1 MKVSTG
7 EIARAL
13 TPVARVLV
21 LAIPALLVIGKAPPD
36 IAASLVA
43 LLFLIRS
50 ALLKDFSWARTPWIK
65 AALAVWIYLI
75 LASLAAEHIGAAL
88 GRAGPWIRFV
98 LFAAALQ
105 FWLLNDGVWLKRLL
119 IATGA
124 TVGFVAADTV
134 FQYVYS
140 YDIFG
145 IPEYT
150 TTRMTGPMVELPPK
164 VGVFIMRLM
173 YPALVWVMFWAA
185 ASGRGSIA
193 KVTAIAAICAGVTS
207 VLIAGE
213 RMAFLLALFGLGVIF
228 LLAPS
233 MRRTFLMALL
243 AVGLSI
249 GAMFALKPSV
259 IERSFHTVVVIVGNF
274 WQTPYGQVWIG
285 GLKVAR
291 ENPVIGVGLKN
302 HRTTCRTVVYGSPDK
317 AGPACSLHP
326 HNFYIEWL
334 AEAGVIGLFG
344 FLVLIAL
351 WTRHFLAR
359 AAIWRTDGL
368 AVGAV
373 VAIITFL
380 WPIAATMGFFT
391 NWHASLFWFVLGWAL
406 AATGERSGGVA
417 PRSAGRGAPRVAG
430 QPV

>member
-1 MKVSTG
+1 MTAK

-21 LAIPALLVIGKAPPD
+21 LALPALLVIGKAPPD

-50 ALLKDFSWARTPWIK
+50 VLLKDFSWARTPWIK

-75 LASLAAEHIGAAL
+75 LASLAAEHMGAAL
-88 GRAGPWIRFV
+88 GRAGPWVRFV

-124 TVGFVAADTV
+124 TVGFVAADTIFQFV
-134 FQYVYS
+134 FS

-145 IPEYT
+145 IAEFT
-150 TTRMTGPMVELPPK
+150 RVRMTGPMVELPPK
-164 VGVFIMRLM
+164 VGVYIMRLM
-173 YPALVWVMFWAA
+173 YPVLIWGMFWAA
-185 ASGRGSIA
+185 TGGRGLIA
-193 KVTAIAAICAGVTS
+193 KVTAIAAISAGVTTVMIS
-207 VLIAGE
+207 GE
-213 RMAFLLALFGLGVIF
+213 RMAFLLAFFGLGVTIV
-228 LLAPS
+228 LVPAI
-233 MRRTFLMALL
+233 RRASLVALL
-243 AVGLSI
+243 AAGLCVA
-249 GAMFALKPSV
+249 GVFALKPSV
-259 IERSFHTVVVIVGNF
+259 TDRSFHTVVSVVGNF
-274 WQTPYGQVWIG
+274 WQSPYGLVWIG

-291 ENPVIGVGLKN
+291 ANPVIGVGLKN
-302 HRTTCRTVVYGSPDK
+302 LRTTCRTVVYGSPDK
-317 AGPACSLHP
+317 AGPECSLHP

-334 AEAGVIGLFG
+334 SEAGSIGLFG
-344 FLVLIAL
+344 FLVLITL
-351 WTRHFLAR
+351 WARHFLAR
-359 AAIWRTDGL
+359 AAIWRSDGL

-373 VAIITFL
+373 VAVITFL

-406 AATGERSGGVA
+406 AATGERSVAATPLSEAGGMA
-417 PRSAGRGAPRVAG
+417 RVAG
-430 QPV
+430 RPV

>member
-1 MKVSTG
+1 MTAKKIS
-7 EIARAL
+7 AAL

-50 ALLKDFSWARTPWIK
+50 ALLGDFSWARTPWIK

-75 LASLAAEHIGAAL
+75 LTSLAAEHIGAAL
-88 GRAGPWIRFV
+88 GRAAPWIRFI

-105 FWLLNDGVWLKRLL
+105 FWLLNDAVWLKRLL

-134 FQYVYS
+134 FQYVFA

-164 VGVFIMRLM
+164 VGVLIMRLM
-173 YPALVWVMFWAA
+173 YPVLVWVMFWAV
-185 ASGRGSIA
+185 ASGRGTMA
-193 KVTAIAAICAGVTS
+193 KVAAIAAICAGVTS

-213 RMAFLLALFGLGVIF
+213 RMAFLLALFGLGVTF
-228 LLAPS
+228 LLAPAI
-233 MRRTFLMALL
+233 RRSFLVALL
-243 AVGLSI
+243 AVGISVAGL
-249 GAMFALKPSV
+249 FAFKPSV

-291 ENPVIGVGLKN
+291 ANPVIGVGLKN
-302 HRTTCRTVVYGSPDK
+302 HRTTCSTVVYGSPDII
-317 AGPACSLHP
+317 GPACSLHP

-344 FLVLIAL
+344 FLVLIVL

-359 AAIWRTDGL
+359 AAIWRSDGL

-406 AATGERSGGVA
+406 AATGERSG
-417 PRSAGRGAPRVAG
+417 APRVAG
-430 QPV
+430 EPA